1 MFKAAKTNLSGA
13 VDEVESIDSDEL
25 LIDLPKK
32 RGRPSWIGRLRR
44 NLGGHRS
51 VFRLVMVLFVETLR
65 FPVFFEQLKCLFLRI
80 SHDNDADY
88 SGSRI

>member
-51 VFRLVMVLFVETLR
+51 VFRSCHGAFRRDTAISSLLR
-65 FPVFFEQLKCLFLRI
+65 T
-80 SHDNDADY
+80 A
-88 SGSRI
+88 